1 MGMPGSTVHRY
12 RRFNKYNEENFKTE
26 LEYDDIEAGMEIE
39 LWWPYQ
45 ENPNQPEGGRFREAR
60 VIAMVEQ
67 YEADDKDD
75 AEITLNQTLIDA
87 SIIEEGKFEG
97 ETEENF
103 QAHLLSFC
111 ETFQE
116 DEEEE
121 SEASQHREKMKLLKK
136 RHKKDILAI
145 DEQIDNTVQK
155 MKAMKHDISM
165 AVAWRAET
173 QLYLDSKRKKT
184 KHDD

>member
-1 MGMPGSTVHRY
+1 M
-12 RRFNKYNEENFKTE
+12 
-26 LEYDDIEAGMEIE
+26 
-39 LWWPYQ
+39 
-45 ENPNQPEGGRFREAR
+45 
-60 VIAMVEQ
+60 
-67 YEADDKDD
+67 
-75 AEITLNQTLIDA
+75 NQTLIDA

-136 RHKKDILAI
+136 RHKKDILVCFFI
-145 DEQIDNTVQK
+145 VF
-155 MKAMKHDISM
+155 
-165 AVAWRAET
+165 
-173 QLYLDSKRKKT
+173 L
-184 KHDD
+184 